1 MAEVKKTYLDETLK
15 RMPLIV
21 ICLTGLWYNITKLNT
36 IETKIEKIELLSFKD
51 KESIDSRLNDV
62 SFLTQNN
69 SNRTTEIEKDIIRLM
84 AILPNRAEIP
94 KVKEH
99 EDNR

>member
-1 MAEVKKTYLDETLK
+1 MAAKISYLDETLK
-15 RMPLIV
+15 RLPLILL
-21 ICLTGLWYNITKLNT
+21 CSSGLWYGITKLNS

-51 KESIDSRLNDV
+51 KESIDSKLNDV

-84 AILPNRAEIP
+84 AILPNQTEI
-94 KVKEH
+94 KRRK
-99 EDNR
+99 

>member
-1 MAEVKKTYLDETLK
+1 MAEAKKTYLDETLK
-15 RMPLIV
+15 RLPLI
-21 ICLTGLWYNITKLNT
+21 ILCCSGLWYVITKLNS

-51 KESIDSRLNDV
+51 KEAIDNKLNDV
-62 SFLTQNN
+62 QLLTQNN

>member
-1 MAEVKKTYLDETLK
+1 MAEAKKSYLDETLK

-21 ICLTGLWYNITKLNT
+21 ICLTGLWYNITKLNS

-51 KESIDSRLNDV
+51 KESIDSKLNEV

-84 AILPNRAEIP
+84 AILPNQTEI
-94 KVKEH
+94 KRRK
-99 EDNR
+99 

>member
-1 MAEVKKTYLDETLK
+1 MAEAKKSYLDETLK

-21 ICLTGLWYNITKLNT
+21 ICLTGLWYNITKLNS

-51 KESIDSRLNDV
+51 KESIDGKLNEV
-62 SFLTQNN
+62 QFLTQNN

-84 AILPNRAEIP
+84 AILPNQTEI
-94 KVKEH
+94 KRRK
-99 EDNR
+99 

>member
-1 MAEVKKTYLDETLK
+1 MAEAKKSYLDETLK

-21 ICLTGLWYNITKLNT
+21 ICLTGLWYNITKLNS

-51 KESIDSRLNDV
+51 KESIDSKLNDV

-84 AILPNRAEIP
+84 AILPNQTEI
-94 KVKEH
+94 KRRK
-99 EDNR
+99 